1 LIGQSVAHYRIEA
14 RLGEGGMG
22 VVYAAVDE
30 RLERRVALKL
40 IRGDDPRLRDRFWR
54 EARAAAQVNHPGI
67 CQVHEVGELQGEPF
81 IVMELLEGETMGDRI
96 ARAPLPVPEAVR
108 VGTAVLDAL
117 GALHRRGLVHRDVK
131 PTNVF
136 LLADGRVKLLDFGL
150 VATGGDGAAAPG
162 PALTMTGVIV
172 GSPRYMSPEQI
183 RGGQIDGRTD
193 LFALAAVLFEAVTGR
208 PAFGGRQPIDTMY
221 AVLHD
226 PPPRLEGSSEHEAL
240 GRVVARAL
248 AKTAEE
254 RHPTADAMAADL
266 RSVLETAT
274 TPNPNSIPAPPPLA
288 RLAVLPFRML
298 RPDPELDFLGPSL
311 ADAIALSLAGIRSL
325 VVRSTIASARYE
337 GATPELGR
345 IAAELDVD
353 TILFGT
359 ILPHGER
366 CRVVAQLVEAPGG
379 RVVWSQTSDISGR
392 DAFHLQDEI
401 TRRIVDSLQLPL
413 SARERRGLDRNAPAS
428 ATAYELFLRAN
439 RSVMGGQELDDARDL
454 YQRGLELDPHFAPAW
469 ARLGHCHRVL
479 GKYVVRDRTESYR
492 LAQEALGRALTLD
505 PDHPNAHHVQAI
517 VDLDM
522 GRTEEALERL
532 LGVVERN
539 PNDPAGYA
547 GLVTALRY
555 AGLLEESR
563 VAHERARRLDPEVRT
578 SIGLTLEALG
588 EWESA
593 LEEFTREQ
601 HYDRPVLLLMMGR
614 TEEAARDFDGWA
626 EREKGNLLGDW
637 AKLVRALMKRDQA
650 VAEPLMD
657 LFVDFPDPEG
667 QYHTGGLAAWLTGD
681 PRMVETVV
689 RGITGGY
696 FCIPGITRDPRVD
709 SLRRDP
715 EFVKALEVAR
725 ARHEAALARFR
736 APLRR
741 LLQLP
746 PL

>member
-1 LIGQSVAHYRIEA
+1 
-14 RLGEGGMG
+14 
-22 VVYAAVDE
+22 
-30 RLERRVALKL
+30 
-40 IRGDDPRLRDRFWR
+40 
-54 EARAAAQVNHPGI
+54 
-67 CQVHEVGELQGEPF
+67 
-81 IVMELLEGETMGDRI
+81 
-96 ARAPLPVPEAVR
+96 
-108 VGTAVLDAL
+108 
-117 GALHRRGLVHRDVK
+117 
-131 PTNVF
+131 
-136 LLADGRVKLLDFGL
+136 
-150 VATGGDGAAAPG
+150 
-162 PALTMTGVIV
+162 
-172 GSPRYMSPEQI
+172 
-183 RGGQIDGRTD
+183 
-193 LFALAAVLFEAVTGR
+193 
-208 PAFGGRQPIDTMY
+208 
-221 AVLHD
+221 
-226 PPPRLEGSSEHEAL
+226 
-240 GRVVARAL
+240 
-248 AKTAEE
+248 
-254 RHPTADAMAADL
+254 
-266 RSVLETAT
+266 
-274 TPNPNSIPAPPPLA
+274 
-288 RLAVLPFRML
+288 
-298 RPDPELDFLGPSL
+298 
-311 ADAIALSLAGIRSL
+311 
-325 VVRSTIASARYE
+325 VRSTIASARYE

-715 EFVKALEVAR
+715 EFVMALEVAR